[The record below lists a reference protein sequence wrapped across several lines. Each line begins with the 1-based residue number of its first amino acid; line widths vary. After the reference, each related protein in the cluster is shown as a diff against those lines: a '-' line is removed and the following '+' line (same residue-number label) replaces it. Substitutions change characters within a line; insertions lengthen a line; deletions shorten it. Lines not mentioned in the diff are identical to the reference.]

1 MNSEVFK
8 RRTAEIGLAVIVIA
22 GGFFVLAGAFDIGG
36 NIFKKE
42 EVIPEVTEQEAL
54 EKNLLSVGGKIIIP
68 VDTTIDPDPVSNNN
82 RDYPAA
88 RLVQLKNEK
97 PVSFE
102 EARKDLLLML
112 ELRRQQEEQ
121 LDALDLENNEPE
133 GAYFLE
139 GLEYLGSVNAQ
150 SFLVG
155 DLDTGEVIFE
165 RKADEIYA
173 IASISKYFTAYT
185 AVETMNPNE
194 IVRVDADEMS
204 DGSNRGGFSIG
215 DKITVR
221 DMLYPLLLVS
231 SNEGGEILARS
242 KNRSEFIKS
251 MNEVVSNLKLE
262 HTKFGD
268 PTGLSRENVSTARD
282 LFSFMQAVK
291 TNYPQIIAISGLKNK
306 TVGQFTWYNIN
317 KASAFPEFR
326 GGKTGFTNAA
336 KQTSIGYYEITLTNG
351 MTKNIGMVIL
361 QSNTRQ
367 QDTRNVLDY
376 LKNNVVYL
384 EQSERQKPAENQPE
398 NTNN

>member
-1 MNSEVFK
+1 MNLEVFK
-8 RRTAEIGLAVIVIA
+8 RRIAEIGLAIIVIA

-42 EVIPEVTEQEAL
+42 EVIPEITEQEAL
-54 EKNLLSVGGKIIIP
+54 QKNLLSVGGKIIIP
-68 VDTTIDPDPVSNNN
+68 IDTTIDPDPVANNQV
-82 RDYPAA
+82 YPAA

-97 PVSFE
+97 PISFE

-194 IVRVDADEMS
+194 IVRVDPDEMS

-242 KNRSEFIKS
+242 KNRSEFIES
-251 MNEVVSNLKLE
+251 MNEITQSLKLE

-282 LFSFMQAVK
+282 LFTFMQAVK
-291 TNYPQIIAISGLKNK
+291 TNYPQIVAISGLKNK

-384 EQSERQKPAENQPE
+384 EQADRQKLKESAE